1 MSAHDSDPGR
11 HFPSENHTGEG
22 MIANRCDRVGEGQL
36 RWGSDGKNRLL
47 DLYLREARAGQTEAL
62 GSAFRSCE
70 RYLRVMAE
78 DHVPDLLRAK
88 VDPSDLVQ
96 DTFLAAHGDFAN
108 FRGTTGPELI
118 AWLKRIMRNRIAETV
133 RSYKSRKRAVSLE
146 IPLDW
151 PGATLD
157 QTEALASR
165 SMTPGAW
172 LIHLEEVE
180 GLDLALEKLSPRER
194 AVLDLINRDRLGYGG
209 AGEVLGL
216 SYDQTR
222 REWHRILNR
231 LRNLINRITT
241 GRAERGLQIASE
253 CSLAGERA

>member
-1 MSAHDSDPGR
+1 MSAHDSDPGQ
-11 HFPSENHTGEG
+11 HFSPGSHTGEG
-22 MIANRCDRVGEGQL
+22 TNTKSCDCMGRIQL
-36 RWGSDGKNRLL
+36 SWGNDAKNRLL
-47 DLYLREARAGQTEAL
+47 DVYLRQARAGQTEAL

-118 AWLKRIMRNRIAETV
+118 AWLKRIMQNRIAETV
-133 RSYKSRKRAVSLE
+133 RSYTSRKRAVSLE

-151 PGATLD
+151 PDAGSE
-157 QTEALASR
+157 QTKALAAH

-172 LIHLEEVE
+172 LIYLEEVE
-180 GLDLALEKLSPRER
+180 DLDQALEKLSPRER
-194 AVLDLINRDRLGYGG
+194 TVLDLINRDRLGYGG
-209 AGEVLGL
+209 AGAVLGL

-222 REWHRILNR
+222 REWYRILER

-241 GRAERGLQIASE
+241 VRAERNF
-253 CSLAGERA
+253 